1 MSTKTISANN
11 SLYNLILNSSTI
23 FKRLTERKNQ
33 FYELIVL
40 EVEQPRLHSDEI
52 LNIQLYT
59 KYILIDFKEGWQ
71 WRKIIYNIPKIS
83 LKVLGEI
90 VI

>member
-59 KYILIDFKEGWQ
+59 KYILIDFKEG
-71 WRKIIYNIPKIS
+71 
-83 LKVLGEI
+83 
-90 VI
+90 